1 LLLIFQ
7 LRGTIH
13 LIQASVGHSERELR
27 SHCFEIHL
35 QHRTYYISAKDEEE
49 EKEWIE
55 AILRRYFLSP
65 LIFCPPSTNF
75 LFISTTSTTPFI
87 SLDKMEKTEGESEA
101 IKDADTRKLQRV
113 LSSGDESLFKR
124 SSSRSIAPAAA
135 PPGPLKKSSDIK
147 KAKTNSTDSK
157 VPSRS
162 SVPDVPDLEGVTM
175 HIDDGDSDKDQ
186 SESTSLSTEK
196 DQAKLADLR
205 KNDGGEV
212 KKVGYLIKKG
222 GMRKNWTTRYF
233 VLRHN
238 TLSYHKSPNEA
249 AKGVI
254 VLEPSSKV
262 ANAHDKKT
270 FSFTVSQAVEGTR
283 EYWLAAADAKEH
295 VAWMEAVEGTIR
307 SLKEEEERK

>member
-1 LLLIFQ
+1 
-7 LRGTIH
+7 
-13 LIQASVGHSERELR
+13 
-27 SHCFEIHL
+27 
-35 QHRTYYISAKDEEE
+35 
-49 EKEWIE
+49 
-55 AILRRYFLSP
+55 
-65 LIFCPPSTNF
+65 
-75 LFISTTSTTPFI
+75 
-87 SLDKMEKTEGESEA
+87 M
-101 IKDADTRKLQRV
+101 
-113 LSSGDESLFKR
+113 
-124 SSSRSIAPAAA
+124 
-135 PPGPLKKSSDIK
+135 
-147 KAKTNSTDSK
+147 DSK

-162 SVPDVPDLEGVTM
+162 SVPLDVPDLEGVTM
-175 HIDDGDSDKDQ
+175 HVDDGDSDKDP
-186 SESTSLSTEK
+186 SESTSLSSEK
-196 DQAKLADLR
+196 DATKLVDIR
-205 KNDGGEV
+205 KSDGGEV

-262 ANAHDKKT
+262 ANAHDKKS

-307 SLKEEEERK
+307 TLKEEDERK